1 MHTFALQAAALFGA
15 GLIAGIVNVLAG
27 GGSMLSV
34 PALIF
39 AGLDPVTANGTNRI
53 AIAIQNATAVGG
65 FQQQKMNDLPASLK
79 LAAAAVPGA
88 LLGAYLASQF
98 SNNVFKHVLAG
109 VLIISVIALFLPIRR
124 PNAGGD
130 IHHAHP
136 AVLYPVLFGIGLYG
150 GFIQVGVGFLF
161 MAGLQRVLRLDLV
174 RVNVHKVFIIL
185 LYTLPALA
193 VFVWM
198 GEVNWPLGL
207 ALAVGNAS
215 GALIA
220 TRMAVRGGERWIKGI
235 VAVVVV
241 AMAIKLFIG

>member
-1 MHTFALQAAALFGA
+1 MHSFALQVSALFGA
-15 GLIAGIVNVLAG
+15 GLIAGIINVLAG

-53 AIAIQNATAVGG
+53 AIAVQNATAVGG
-65 FQQQKMNDLPASLK
+65 FQQQNLNDFPVSLK

-98 SNNVFKHVLAG
+98 SNNAFKHVLAG
-109 VLIISVIALFLPIRR
+109 VLVISVIALFLPLRR
-124 PNAGGD
+124 TDAGGD
-130 IHHAHP
+130 IHQAHP

-161 MAGLQRVLRLDLV
+161 MAGLQRVLRLDLI
-174 RVNVHKVFIIL
+174 RVNVHKVLIIL

-193 VFVWM
+193 VFLWM

-215 GALIA
+215 GAWIA
-220 TRMAVRGGERWIKGI
+220 TRLAVRGGERWIKGL